1 MFFCEMAAIFSSNR
15 RNFGQKFVIFPA
27 ITWLDGSSFF
37 IFSLMIVE
45 IMSCSDLVELNSIL
59 QLSSFCSVQELNNKL
74 ILVIDKL
81 KLSKVTTSGLLKKK
95 INRIQG
101 KSLYLQ
107 IATKY
112 AELKF
117 NSLQKQPRI
126 VITCKC
132 CVSNSI
138 I

>member
-1 MFFCEMAAIFSSNR
+1 MF
-15 RNFGQKFVIFPA
+15 
-27 ITWLDGSSFF
+27 
-37 IFSLMIVE
+37 
-45 IMSCSDLVELNSIL
+45 CSDLVELNSIL
-59 QLSSFCSVQELNNKL
+59 QLSSFCPVQELNNKL

-117 NSLQKQPRI
+117 NTLQKQPRI
-126 VITCKC
+126 VITYKC